1 MKEKIEVN
9 KVDPTTP
16 QNETSRELLYTLT
29 KTKKLKV
36 KYWNYESYEIQLAD
50 DKIQAIKFH
59 YYSDNKK
66 HSFIVYINYN
76 LHKKSIKEINFYEEK
91 QENRYNNINIIKI
104 DNLKV
109 FRIQKKV
116 KVWYGEAKFSPNYFK
131 FLWINKNTLSEFIHN
146 LLYNFHKDK

>member
-1 MKEKIEVN
+1 MKEKIETN
-9 KVDPTTP
+9 KVKPAAK
-16 QNETSRELLYTLT
+16 QNKTSKELLDTLT

-36 KYWNYESYEIQLAD
+36 KYWNYESYEIQIAD

-59 YYSDNKK
+59 YYPDKK
-66 HSFIVYINYN
+66 YSFIVYINYN

-91 QENRYNNINIIKI
+91 QENRYSNIDIIRI

-116 KVWYGEAKFSPNYFK
+116 KVWYGETKFSPNYFK
-131 FLWINKNTLSEFIHN
+131 YLWINKNTLSEFIHN